1 MFKLLGGSVRKEK
14 VHYFMISFVTPVYNE
29 EKRIS
34 QCITNL
40 FRYAAQYPGFSEI
53 IVVDDG
59 STDYTYE
66 VAWAAIELGR
76 KEWPGIG
83 GKIVRHSASLGR
95 EEAIRTGANKAL
107 GPVVV
112 VIDIESCLEPIIINE
127 LIPIGRFLST
137 SLMHPSN
144 GKRDLNPPV
153 RRVRSNKRRVP
164 GGNGMSGRLDNRIG
178 SKIQSL
184 KHRVAG
190 VTPIYKGDE

>member
-1 MFKLLGGSVRKEK
+1 MFNLLGGSVRKEK
-14 VHYFMISFVTPVYNE
+14 VYYPMISLVTPVYNE

-53 IVVDDG
+53 IIVDDG

-66 VAWAAIELGR
+66 IAWAAIELSR
-76 KEWPGIG
+76 KEWPSIG

-107 GPVVV
+107 GSVVA
-112 VIDIESCLEPIIINE
+112 VIDTDSCLEPIVVNG

-137 SLMHPSN
+137 SRMHPSN
-144 GKRDLNPPV
+144 GKRE
-153 RRVRSNKRRVP
+153 SNKRR
-164 GGNGMSGRLDNRIG
+164 GLGR
-178 SKIQSL
+178 
-184 KHRVAG
+184 
-190 VTPIYKGDE
+190 E

>member
-14 VHYFMISFVTPVYNE
+14 VYYFMISFVTPVYNE
-29 EKRIS
+29 EKQIS

-66 VAWAAIELGR
+66 VAWAAIELSR
-76 KEWPGIG
+76 KEWPRIG
-83 GKIVRHSASLGR
+83 GKIVRHSTSLGR

-107 GPVVV
+107 GSVVAV
-112 VIDIESCLEPIIINE
+112 VDIDSCLEPIINE

-144 GKRDLNPPV
+144 GKKELNPPV
-153 RRVRSNKRRVP
+153 RCVRSNKRR
-164 GGNGMSGRLDNRIG
+164 GLGR
-178 SKIQSL
+178 
-184 KHRVAG
+184 
-190 VTPIYKGDE
+190 E

>member
-1 MFKLLGGSVRKEK
+1 MFKLLGGSIRREK

-34 QCITNL
+34 QFITNL

-66 VAWAAIELGR
+66 VAWAAIELSR
-76 KEWPGIG
+76 DEWPCIG
-83 GKIVRHSASLGR
+83 GKIVRHSTSLGR

-107 GPVVV
+107 GSVVAI
-112 VIDIESCLEPIIINE
+112 IDIESCLGPIIINE

-144 GKRDLNPPV
+144 GKRELNPPV
-153 RRVRSNKRRVP
+153 RCARSNKGRDLVRNRTRERP
-164 GGNGMSGRLDNRIG
+164 GNCIR

-184 KHRVAG
+184 KHRIAVI
-190 VTPIYKGDE
+190 TPIYKGDE